1 MSAGRSTRYIYIIR
15 LISKDL
21 KRTCIVMNQK
31 SRQAAK
37 KSAEKDFFELL
48 NNSNFEY
55 HCRNNLYSCIFEAIF
70 DKMED
75 QQLVKI

>member
-1 MSAGRSTRYIYIIR
+1 
-15 LISKDL
+15 
-21 KRTCIVMNQK
+21 MNQK
-31 SRQAAK
+31 SRQAGK

-55 HCRNNLYSCIFEAIF
+55 HCRNNLYSCIFEPIF